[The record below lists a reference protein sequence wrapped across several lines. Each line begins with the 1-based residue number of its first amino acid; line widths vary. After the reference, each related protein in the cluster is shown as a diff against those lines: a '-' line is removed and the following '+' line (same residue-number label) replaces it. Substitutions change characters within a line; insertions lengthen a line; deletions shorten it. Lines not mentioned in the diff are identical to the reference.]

1 MDEIIPIGITCMVL
15 LGIMVGL
22 NLRVFGFQFL
32 AYYYLFYFLG
42 YAMRRF
48 NKLQHTGKPSMICL
62 GLLWTILAWVWN
74 MHELPIW
81 MPRIPHCP
89 TSLLQ
94 YTYRGVTATLA
105 IVVIVGIARKVLNS
119 SNRFNRFIQ
128 EIGILSLGI
137 YTCHLTLMD
146 YIIKSLRFINPSNS
160 EEILI
165 ILGFTICG
173 FLSWV
178 IVNLLK
184 KNKIAAHFFLGK

>member
-1 MDEIIPIGITCMVL
+1 
-15 LGIMVGL
+15 
-22 NLRVFGFQFL
+22 
-32 AYYYLFYFLG
+32 
-42 YAMRRF
+42 MRRF
-48 NKLQHTGKPSMICL
+48 NKLQLTGKPSMICL
-62 GLLWTILAWVWN
+62 GLLWTILAWFWN
-74 MHELPIW
+74 MHELPVW

-105 IVVIVGIARKVLNS
+105 IVVIVGVARKVLNS

>member
-1 MDEIIPIGITCMVL
+1 M
-15 LGIMVGL
+15 GIMVGL

-48 NKLQHTGKPSMICL
+48 NKLQLTNKPSMICL
-62 GLLWTILAWVWN
+62 GLLWAVLAWFWN
-74 MHELPIW
+74 MHELPAW

-94 YTYRGVTATLA
+94 YAYRGVTAMLA
-105 IVVIVGIARKVLNS
+105 VLVIVGAARKVLDS
-119 SNRFNRFIQ
+119 SGRFNKFIQ
-128 EIGILSLGI
+128 EVGILSLGI
-137 YTCHLTLMD
+137 YTCHLTLMY
-146 YIIKSLRFINPSNS
+146 YIVKSLRFIVPSNS
-160 EEILI
+160 EKILI
-165 ILGFTICG
+165 ILGFTLCG

-184 KNKIAAHFFLGK
+184 KNKMTARFFLGK

>member
-1 MDEIIPIGITCMVL
+1 
-15 LGIMVGL
+15 
-22 NLRVFGFQFL
+22 
-32 AYYYLFYFLG
+32 
-42 YAMRRF
+42 
-48 NKLQHTGKPSMICL
+48 
-62 GLLWTILAWVWN
+62 
-74 MHELPIW
+74 

-105 IVVIVGIARKVLNS
+105 IVVIVGVARKVLNS

-146 YIIKSLRFINPSNS
+146 YIIKSLRFINPSDS
-160 EEILI
+160 KEILI